1 MIKLPVFLA
10 VMDIH
15 WSKLQTLTDWQKRV
29 LVLKMHLLVSQSA
42 GLAEQRF
49 LQV

>member
-10 VMDIH
+10 VMGIH
-15 WSKLQTLTDWQKRV
+15 WSKLQTLTDWQRV

-49 LQV
+49 LRV